1 MFKVI
6 ENNKCPIFSYGDQ
19 FTVTGI
25 TIPMTDAKEQTC
37 FSTATLTS
45 PLEKEKCKIL
55 HGDLTKILMQYERAD
70 KIPMCIVSC
79 SGCTG
84 SLRLE
89 YSKENAMEDMELHDA
104 SNTEA
109 LDAMLPLLNRFDF
122 FKHLEEKKIQNVAHY
137 FKVAK
142 FAAGD
147 IILRKGDR
155 GANFFIIV
163 KGSVHVLNKV
173 GITITTLKQGD
184 VFGEMSLICND
195 PVSATIQVNEPAV
208 ILYID
213 RKGFQKVFDQYPS
226 LQLYFTR
233 LMARRL
239 NQSNMV
245 RAQDLSSGM
254 NGNLN
259 EIPPEA
265 LFQILN
271 MNQKT
276 GILTINELPQ
286 GTARFSFRQGALIKA
301 KYGDIQGEE
310 AFYKILKETEGHF
323 RFTPGIPTADIEAPE
338 IGFFMKLLMEG
349 MHRLDEE
356 RNQKASGE
364 EEIRSKGCLDCNA
377 TPSLHDRDH
386 GHDHNHDVHRQGR
399 GGQDHDVSGHSLTL
413 CPIR

>member
-1 MFKVI
+1 MSIPRVLFKVV
-6 ENNKCPIFSYGDQ
+6 ENNKCPLYCYGDE
-19 FTVTGI
+19 FAVTGTI
-25 TIPMTDAKEQTC
+25 IPMASAKGQTC
-37 FSTATLTS
+37 LSTMILTF
-45 PLEKEKCKIL
+45 PLGKGKCKIL
-55 HGDLTKILMQYERAD
+55 HGDLTKIVTHYERVD
-70 KIPMCIVSC
+70 KMPACILSC

-89 YSKENAMEDMELHDA
+89 YSKDASLEDMEVHDSA
-104 SNTEA
+104 NAEA
-109 LDAMLPLLNRFDF
+109 LEEMLPLLSQFDF
-122 FKHLEEKKIQNVAHY
+122 FRHLEEKKILKVAQY
-137 FKVAK
+137 FKVTQ
-142 FAAGD
+142 FATGD
-147 IILRKGDR
+147 ILLRKGDR

-195 PVSATIQVNEPAV
+195 PVSATIQVHEPAL
-208 ILYID
+208 ILSID
-213 RKGFQKVFDQYPS
+213 RAGFQKILEQYPS

-254 NGNLN
+254 NGNLS

-276 GILTINELPQ
+276 GILTITGLPQ
-286 GTARFSFRQGALIKA
+286 GATARASFRQGALIKA

-310 AFYKILKETEGHF
+310 AFYAILRETEGHF
-323 RFTPGIPTADIEAPE
+323 RFTPGIPAADIEAPE
-338 IGFFMKLLMEG
+338 IGYFMKLLMEG
-349 MHRLDEE
+349 MRRLDEE
-356 RNQKASGE
+356 R
-364 EEIRSKGCLDCNA
+364 
-377 TPSLHDRDH
+377 
-386 GHDHNHDVHRQGR
+386 GR
-399 GGQDHDVSGHSLTL
+399 KVS
-413 CPIR
+413 

>member
-1 MFKVI
+1 MSFPKVLFKVV
-6 ENNKCPIFSYGDQ
+6 ENNNCPLFSYGDE

-25 TIPMTDAKEQTC
+25 TIPMTNAKEQTC
-37 FSTATLTS
+37 FSTVILTS
-45 PLEKEKCKIL
+45 PLEKERCQVL
-55 HGDLTKILMQYERAD
+55 NGDLTKILMHYERAD
-70 KIPMCIVSC
+70 KIPVCVLSC

-89 YSKENAMEDMELHDA
+89 YSKQNSLEDMEMHDV

-109 LDAMLPLLNRFDF
+109 LDAMLPLLSRFDF
-122 FKHLEEKKIQNVAHY
+122 FKLLEEKKILKVAQY

-155 GANFFIIV
+155 GTNFFIIV
-163 KGSVHVLNKV
+163 KGKVHVLNKV

-195 PVSATIQVNEPAV
+195 PVSATIQVDEPAL
-208 ILYID
+208 ILSID
-213 RKGFQKVFDQYPS
+213 RAGFQKILEQYPS

-239 NQSNMV
+239 NQSNRV

-276 GILTINELPQ
+276 GILTINDLPQ
-286 GTARFSFRQGALIKA
+286 GVTARFSFRQGALIKA
-301 KYGDIQGEE
+301 KYGDAQGEE
-310 AFYKILKETEGHF
+310 AFYKILRETEGHF
-323 RFTPGIPTADIEAPE
+323 RFTPGIPAADIEAPE
-338 IGFFMKLLMEG
+338 IGYFMKLLMEG
-349 MHRLDEE
+349 MRRLDEE
-356 RNQKASGE
+356 RSRKE
-364 EEIRSKGCLDCNA
+364 
-377 TPSLHDRDH
+377 
-386 GHDHNHDVHRQGR
+386 V
-399 GGQDHDVSGHSLTL
+399 
-413 CPIR
+413 